1 MGHVPQLVK
10 QIFFFFSSWLLSWF
24 FGCCSE
30 LSKDVGIFPE
40 VVLVPAFTL
49 PSQVI
54 HMHDF
59 TGHLDVGEFSL
70 GHLS

>member
-10 QIFFFFSSWLLSWF
+10 QVFFLWLLSWF
-24 FGCCSE
+24 FGCSSE
-30 LSKDVGIFPE
+30 LSKDVGISPE

-49 PSQVI
+49 PLHVI

-59 TGHLDVGEFSL
+59 TDHLDIGEFSL

>member
-10 QIFFFFSSWLLSWF
+10 QVFFLWLLSWF
-24 FGCCSE
+24 FGCSSE
-30 LSKDVGIFPE
+30 LSKD

-49 PSQVI
+49 PLHVI

-59 TGHLDVGEFSL
+59 TDHLDIGEFSL